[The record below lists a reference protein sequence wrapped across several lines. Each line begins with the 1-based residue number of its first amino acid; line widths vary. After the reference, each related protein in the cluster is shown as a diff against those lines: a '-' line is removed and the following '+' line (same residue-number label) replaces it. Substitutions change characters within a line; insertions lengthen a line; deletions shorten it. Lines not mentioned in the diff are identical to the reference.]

1 MVLWI
6 HSTKRRGG
14 QNRSWILYFRSKCS
28 AQELLAKWDII
39 YGCRQIKNINNIPE
53 SKSFQ

>member
-6 HSTKRRGG
+6 HSAKCRGG
-14 QNRSWILYFRSKCS
+14 QNRPWILYFRSKCS

-39 YGCRQIKNINNIPE
+39 YGCRQIKNINNIAE